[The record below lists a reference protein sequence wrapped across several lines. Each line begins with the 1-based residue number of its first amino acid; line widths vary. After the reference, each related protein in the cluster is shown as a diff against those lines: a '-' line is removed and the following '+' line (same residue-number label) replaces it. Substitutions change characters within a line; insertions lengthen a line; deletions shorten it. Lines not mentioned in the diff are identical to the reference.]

1 MSETNIPASEAPN
14 AASGAE
20 IMARARRDQ
29 ESIARHLTNPRR
41 VVVTGMGAVSP
52 AGFGVDALWDRVMSG
67 ETAITALPGDMVEE
81 YRVAVAGRIPGYD
94 PIEAGFSKKEARR
107 LAPFVQYAIIAADEA
122 MAASGSTSRPRI

>member
-52 AGFGVDALWDRVMSG
+52 AGFGVDRGSARPNPRDGENPQKNAEPPPVDRTEG
-67 ETAITALPGDMVEE
+67 
-81 YRVAVAGRIPGYD
+81 GRCQSRARAYCCQPVIGRT
-94 PIEAGFSKKEARR
+94 FSW
-107 LAPFVQYAIIAADEA
+107 P
-122 MAASGSTSRPRI
+122 T